1 MIEKDILKTKP
12 KKLTQSQREEFFR
25 DGGLCV
31 EGLINEDWVKKVQR
45 DLKPVFLDDFVIL
58 NNHYLKKIDTNKIKI
73 NIEASMAFGTGHH
86 GTTIGCLKAIEYLSN
101 KNFNLRKFIDLGTG
115 TGLLALG
122 VSKRLKIK
130 GIASDYDLIS
140 CNVAKNNVKKN
151 GLKYKIII
159 RHSNGFKNKTIR
171 MSSPFDL
178 IISNI
183 LLKPLCFLAKEF
195 RLNLKKK
202 GFLILSGITNLFLFQ
217 INFFCI
223 KRL

>member
-1 MIEKDILKTKP
+1 
-12 KKLTQSQREEFFR
+12 
-25 DGGLCV
+25 
-31 EGLINEDWVKKVQR
+31 
-45 DLKPVFLDDFVIL
+45 
-58 NNHYLKKIDTNKIKI
+58 
-73 NIEASMAFGTGHH
+73 MAFGTGHH

-202 GFLILSGITNLFLFQ
+202 GFLILSGITKNQFPKLQSVFISNKFFLYKKI
-217 INFFCI
+217 INGEWVTVI
-223 KRL
+223 LKL